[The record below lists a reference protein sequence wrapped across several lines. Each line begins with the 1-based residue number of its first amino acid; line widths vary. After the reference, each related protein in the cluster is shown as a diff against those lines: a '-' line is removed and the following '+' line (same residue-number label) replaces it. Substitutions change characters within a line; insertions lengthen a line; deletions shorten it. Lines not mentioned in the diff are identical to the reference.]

1 MKLWCENNGFSY
13 DEGLNIILCH
23 EYFHYLEQNKIGM
36 VSRRYQVPI
45 LKIGAWELG
54 KTGIPALSEIGANA
68 FAKTCWDYMESKKEK
83 EE

>member
-1 MKLWCENNGFSY
+1 
-13 DEGLNIILCH
+13 
-23 EYFHYLEQNKIGM
+23 M